1 MNVKVSPW
9 LLLVTFLLC
18 SGLAAA
24 QAKEC
29 TPADAAAAESLV
41 PAATWGAL
49 YQSYR
54 KYAQCD
60 DGSVAEV
67 FSNSVALLLSGHW
80 DAVSELTKLDKAHPS
95 FGKFVLHHT
104 DVTMSL
110 DQAGSIR
117 GNARDRCP
125 ADSKGL
131 CERILHR
138 MSEFK

>member
-1 MNVKVSPW
+1 
-9 LLLVTFLLC
+9 
-18 SGLAAA
+18 
-24 QAKEC
+24 
-29 TPADAAAAESLV
+29 
-41 PAATWGAL
+41 L

-54 KYAQCD
+54 RYGQCD

-67 FSNSVALLLSGHW
+67 FSNSTALLLSGHW
-80 DAVSELTKLDKAHPS
+80 DAVGELTKLVKAHPS
-95 FGKFVLHHT
+95 FGKFVLRHT

-110 DQAGSIR
+110 DQAESIK

-125 ADSKGL
+125 ADSKDL